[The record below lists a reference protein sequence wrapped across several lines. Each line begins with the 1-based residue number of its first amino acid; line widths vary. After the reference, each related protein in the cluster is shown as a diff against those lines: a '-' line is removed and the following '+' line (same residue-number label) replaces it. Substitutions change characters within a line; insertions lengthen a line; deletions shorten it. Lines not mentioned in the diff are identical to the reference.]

1 MHKALILIALTAAL
15 ALIEQGANAAS
26 LNSVGAIREDA
37 AGTSLVLYT
46 HGCHKLCAPGP
57 YGSHSEHRHTMFSCE
72 PRQCIDWGNL
82 FDSLFVKQRRS
93 H

>member
-1 MHKALILIALTAAL
+1 MHKALMPIALTATFS
-15 ALIEQGANAAS
+15 LIVQGGNAAS
-26 LNSVGAIREDA
+26 FNLVGERHA
-37 AGTSLVLYT
+37 AGTSLVLHT

-57 YGSHSEHRHTMFSCE
+57 YGSHSEHRHRMFSCE

>member
-1 MHKALILIALTAAL
+1 MHKALMLIALTAAL

-26 LNSVGAIREDA
+26 LNLAIKEHA
-37 AGTSLVLYT
+37 AGTSVVVQT
-46 HGCHKLCAPGP
+46 HACHKLCSHGP
-57 YGSHSEHRHTMFSCE
+57 YGTTPHRHRLFSCE

-93 H
+93 R